1 MFGIQAERDILWRDR
16 SALAKEDTMRTLYI
30 ALVAMMFA
38 IAPAKAQRYG
48 SNAPVCLQKW
58 EWGGSSS
65 IYCTYASFEQCRAS
79 AMGLS
84 AMCVANPYFSQG
96 SPRDRS
102 AMPGGRD
109 SWVR

>member
-1 MFGIQAERDILWRDR
+1 
-16 SALAKEDTMRTLYI
+16 MRTLYMVV
-30 ALVAMMFA
+30 ALVATTLA

-65 IYCTYASFEQCRAS
+65 IYCAYASFEQCRAS

-96 SPRDRS
+96 SPRDRA